1 MCVSQVS
8 MRLEMRQGSLTRE
21 EDTLYIMAGL
31 GLLDMIG
38 EDVYKADEVTQHL
51 VAYPTKIH
59 GLLHL

>member
-1 MCVSQVS
+1 